1 MLINGLVMFTLCN
14 AGGGGSEVPTRIEG
28 GVEKLLNRDRRRLL

>member
-14 AGGGGSEVPTRIEG
+14 AGGSEVPTRIEG